1 MLEIFPILPTMDNNP
16 LCQIQVL
23 FTNFLKVCLHF
34 LDHICLLFSEP
45 HPNAGP
51 ALPIIQG
58 FSSPLIDMERNL
70 ALFLGLFN
78 HTLYKS
84 IPLDHED
91 IKCSVFT
98 SLDLLSGGLVTE
110 EPLNLNEEK
119 AEVDM
124 TSSALTEDPE
134 DPLGNSGWQKIT
146 SFFS

>member
-1 MLEIFPILPTMDNNP
+1 MMQSFYVGNFSDPSDHGQQPP
-16 LCQIQVL
+16 LSDTGFVYKFFKSCL
-23 FTNFLKVCLHF
+23 FTFF
-34 LDHICLLFSEP
+34 IDHICLLFSEP

-91 IKCSVFT
+91 IKVRT
-98 SLDLLSGGLVTE
+98 
-110 EPLNLNEEK
+110 
-119 AEVDM
+119 
-124 TSSALTEDPE
+124 
-134 DPLGNSGWQKIT
+134 
-146 SFFS
+146 